1 MTRVVI
7 TASECVT
14 PRGSNLAET
23 WRGLLAGDT
32 AIAPVTRFDCSR
44 YHAQIAAQIPGLTAS
59 GDESL
64 CVALLERLLLNF
76 AAVPG
81 DTRLLLATTKGP
93 IDLLERSQR
102 ADQKLDH
109 RVLPEALLGE
119 IQRRLSLADSGVNI
133 NAACA
138 SSTIALARA
147 GAMIAAGRAE
157 SVLVV
162 CLDLVSEFVLS
173 GFSALQG
180 LSSRP
185 SRPFDSQ
192 RDGLSLGEGAAALLL
207 MSEERA
213 QREARAV
220 LGTLRG
226 WGVANDANHITAPAR
241 DGSGLIAA
249 VSQALQTAQLP
260 AEKVAAISAHGT
272 GTVYNDA
279 MELTAFRSLFGARS
293 LPLNSIK
300 GAIGHTLGAAG
311 GIEAVLAL
319 EALQRKQL
327 PPTIGLEQP
336 EQTPQ
341 CLSAAPQSI
350 DGSLML
356 STNSG
361 FGGINAALLL
371 ATGGDS

>member
-1 MTRVVI
+1 MNRVVI
-7 TASECVT
+7 TATECLT
-14 PRGSNLAET
+14 PLGNSLAET
-23 WRGLLAGDT
+23 WQGLLTGHT
-32 AIAPVTRFDCSR
+32 AIAPVSRFDCSR
-44 YHAQIAAQIPGLTAS
+44 YHAQVAAQIPDLRGD

-64 CVALLERLLLNF
+64 CSVLLERLLAGF
-76 AAVPG
+76 ASVPE
-81 DTRLLLATTKGP
+81 DARLLLATTKGP
-93 IDLLERSQR
+93 IDLLERQQR
-102 ADQKLDH
+102 DGQQLDH
-109 RVLPEALLGE
+109 RVLPEALLTE
-119 IQRRLSLADSGVNI
+119 VQTRFSLTTPGVNI

-157 SVLVV
+157 CVLIV

-180 LSSRP
+180 LSPRP
-185 SRPFDSQ
+185 SRPFDAQ
-192 RDGLSLGEGAAALLL
+192 RDGLSLGEGASALLL

-213 QREARAV
+213 RNEERPV

-241 DGSGLIAA
+241 DGAGLIAA
-249 VSQALQTAQLP
+249 VRQALQTAQMSTK
-260 AEKVAAISAHGT
+260 KVAAISAHGT

-279 MELTAFRSLFGARS
+279 MELTAFRTLFDNRP

-319 EALQRKQL
+319 EALGQKLL
-327 PPTIGLEQP
+327 PPTTGLEQP
-336 EQTPQ
+336 EETPQ
-341 CLSAAPQSI
+341 SLSAQVQAI
-350 DGSLML
+350 EGDVML

-361 FGGINAALLL
+361 FGGINAALLF
-371 ATGGDS
+371 ATGGPT